1 MKIATSSG
9 DFYRFCQTDEE
20 RIRELH
26 AAGFRYI
33 DLDMYHFTEQS
44 PLMGEGWR
52 KEAERLRALADS
64 LGMKF
69 VQAHSQGGN
78 PLSKDEA
85 HVDFLMRATL
95 RSIEVC
101 EVLGIPCTVSHAGV
115 DKNLT
120 KDEWFSANK
129 AFYEKLFPMAE
140 KCGVRVLCE
149 NSTAKNMGGAYG
161 KGGAYYINTGKDMK
175 EFIDFVDHP
184 LFGGCWDTGHANCEG
199 AQYDEILALGEGLA
213 AIHYNDN
220 RGGGDE
226 HLVPFFGTMNHD
238 EVISALIDVGFSGTF
253 TLECMSSLR
262 PYDYWQGDRRR
273 FEKESKLRE
282 PQLFMQR
289 HMEKMMYETAEWM
302 LRSYGVFEE

>member
-1 MKIATSSG
+1 MKIATSTG
-9 DFYRFCQTDEE
+9 DFDLFCQNDEE
-20 RIRELH
+20 KLRELH
-26 AAGFRYI
+26 RAGFRYI
-33 DLDMYHFTEQS
+33 DLSMYCLTEAS

-52 KEAERLRALADS
+52 EEAERLRAFADS

-78 PLSKDEA
+78 CLSKDGEK
-85 HVDFLMRATL
+85 VDFLLRATL

-101 EVLGIPCTVSHAGV
+101 EVLGIPCTVVHAGV

-149 NSTAKNMGGAYG
+149 NSTAKNMGA
-161 KGGAYYINTGKDMK
+161 AYYINTGKDMK

-199 AQYDEILALGEGLA
+199 SQYDEIMALGDRLL

-226 HLVPFFGTMNHD
+226 HVAPFLGTMNHD
-238 EVISALIDVGFSGTF
+238 EVISALIDVDFKGFF

-262 PYDYWQGDRRR
+262 SYDCWQGVRRR
-273 FEKESKLRE
+273 FEKEARLRE
-282 PQLFMQR
+282 PQIFMQR
-289 HMEKMMYETAEWM
+289 HLEKMIYETSEWM
-302 LRSYGVFEE
+302 LKTYGIFEA

>member
-33 DLDMYHFTEQS
+33 DLDMYHFTEDS
-44 PLMGEGWR
+44 PYMQDGWR
-52 KEAERLRALADS
+52 EEALKLRALADS

-85 HVDFLMRATL
+85 HVDFLLRATL

-101 EVLGIPCTVSHAGV
+101 EVLGIPHTVSHAGV

-120 KDEWFSANK
+120 KDEWFLANK

-140 KCGVRVLCE
+140 KCGVKVLCE
-149 NSTAKNMGGAYG
+149 NSTAKNMGGVYG
-161 KGGAYYINTGKDMK
+161 KGGAYYINTGKDMR
-175 EFIDFVDHP
+175 EFIEYVNHP

-199 AQYDEILALGEGLA
+199 SQYDEILALGNTLD

-220 RGGGDE
+220 CGGGDE
-226 HLVPFFGTMNHD
+226 HVAPFLGTLNHD
-238 EVISALIDVGFSGTF
+238 EVIQALIDVGFKGTF

-262 PYDYWQGDRRR
+262 SYDNWQGNRRR

-289 HMEKMMYETAEWM
+289 HLEKMMYETSEWM
-302 LRSYGVFEE
+302 LKTYGIFEE